1 MAERAD
7 VGPAGSTWAADRA
20 LTDLY
25 AAHWH
30 ALVRLSWLLVRDQQ
44 LAEETVQDAFVA
56 MHWRW
61 SQLRNQDLAL
71 AYLRRSV
78 VNSSRSVL
86 RHRKVEDRYL
96 SALMSAQSSVRNTRG
111 SAVEPSAETRAIARA
126 DGARLMAA
134 LGRLPRRQREVLTL
148 RYYLD
153 LSEAQIADALSI
165 SAGSVKAHAHRGLA
179 TLRTDVEGPHDRRP

>member
-1 MAERAD
+1 MAEGQEVEIDSDGR
-7 VGPAGSTWAADRA
+7 TWAADRV

-30 ALVRLSWLLVRDQQ
+30 SLVRLSWLLVGDQQ

-56 MHWRW
+56 MHSRW
-61 SQLRNQDLAL
+61 SRLRKQDLAL

-86 RHRKVEDRYL
+86 RHRTVERRYL
-96 SALMSAQSSVRNTRG
+96 SSETSARTAHG
-111 SAVEPSAETRAIARA
+111 TTEEPSAEHHALSRAG
-126 DGARLMAA
+126 GATLLAA
-134 LGRLPRRQREVLTL
+134 LGRLPRRQREVLIL

-153 LSEAQIADALSI
+153 LSEAQIAKALGVST
-165 SAGSVKAHAHRGLA
+165 GSVKTHSHRGLTA
-179 TLRTDVEGPHDRRP
+179 LRSDVEGTS

>member
-1 MAERAD
+1 MAEGGE
-7 VGPAGSTWAADRA
+7 VGSAEGTWAADQA

-30 ALVRLSWLLVRDQQ
+30 SLVRLSWLLVRDQQ

-56 MHWRW
+56 MHSRW
-61 SQLRNQDLAL
+61 TRLRNQDLAL
-71 AYLRRSV
+71 AYLRRCV

-86 RHRKVEDRYL
+86 RHRTVEDRYL
-96 SALMSAQSSVRNTRG
+96 SAQTTPLSAQGVTD
-111 SAVEPSAETRAIARA
+111 EPSAETRALEHDR
-126 DGARLMAA
+126 GAQLLAA

-165 SAGSVKAHAHRGLA
+165 SPGSVKAHAHRGLA
-179 TLRTDVEGPHDRRP
+179 ALRTDVEDTP

>member
-1 MAERAD
+1 M
-7 VGPAGSTWAADRA
+7 ADRAEARPAPSGWEAESA

-30 ALVRLSWLLVRDQQ
+30 SLVRLSWLLVRDQAV
-44 LAEETVQDAFVA
+44 AEETVQDAFVA
-56 MHWRW
+56 MHSRW
-61 SQLRNQDLAL
+61 FQLRDQDLAL
-71 AYLRRSV
+71 AYLRRAV

-86 RHRKVEDRYL
+86 RHRLVEVRYL
-96 SALMSAQSSVRNTRG
+96 RAETSARSAHGTTT
-111 SAVEPSAETRAIARA
+111 EPSAETRALEHATG
-126 DGARLMAA
+126 DRLVAA

-179 TLRTDVEGPHDRRP
+179 ALRSDVEGTS

>member
-1 MAERAD
+1 MIERTEVGSAD
-7 VGPAGSTWAADRA
+7 GMWAADQA

-30 ALVRLSWLLVRDQQ
+30 SLVRLSWLLVRDQQ
-44 LAEETVQDAFVA
+44 LAEETVQDAFVT
-56 MHWRW
+56 MHSRW
-61 SQLRNQDLAL
+61 SKLRNQDLAL
-71 AYLRRSV
+71 AYLRRCV

-96 SALMSAQSSVRNTRG
+96 SSETSAMTARG
-111 SAVEPSAETRAIARA
+111 TADEPSAEMQALEHAR
-126 DGARLMAA
+126 GVQLLAA

-179 TLRTDVEGPHDRRP
+179 ALRTDVEDMP

>member
-1 MAERAD
+1 MLTVAERGD
-7 VGPAGSTWAADRA
+7 SGPAAMGWEADSA

-30 ALVRLSWLLVRDQQ
+30 SLVRLSWLLVRDQYV
-44 LAEETVQDAFVA
+44 AEETVQDAFVA
-56 MHWRW
+56 MHSHW
-61 SQLRNQDLAL
+61 SQLRDHDLAL

-86 RHRKVEDRYL
+86 RHQIVADRYL
-96 SALMSAQSSVRNTRG
+96 SAETRARTAHG
-111 SAVEPSAETRAIARA
+111 MTTEPSAETRALEHAT
-126 DGARLMAA
+126 GERLVAA

-153 LSEAQIADALSI
+153 LSEIQIAAALSI
-165 SAGSVKAHAHRGLA
+165 SPGSVKAHAHRGLA
-179 TLRTDVEGPHDRRP
+179 ALRTDVEGTS